1 MFATAGAKLMSVS
14 ICVKTVVVRLTLATL
29 LGTQCYAKRSKN
41 VSAATPGL
49 LAKCSKNVSEATPEF
64 IGWGGEATRSQIH
77 TTPVT
82 AKM

>member
-49 LAKCSKNVSEATPEF
+49 LAKCSKNVSEATPGFTWMRSE
-64 IGWGGEATRSQIH
+64 EARRQEVRY
-77 TTPVT
+77 TPRQ
-82 AKM
+82 